1 MAYTRASCDG
11 DDAYYVVQSVLADQ
25 TGVLNRIRPYTG
37 LSTDLDIRHALA
49 ALPLWEALVARLTGI
64 HAAIVAHTLLPLVLI
79 PLTYFAYGKI
89 GAKLF
94 GAKGWKLPAFLI
106 LVSILQIFG
115 NTSIYTNATF
125 FLMRTWQG
133 KSIMA
138 NLILLVLIWLLL
150 EILDET
156 AKGGKTGLW
165 VLLALTN
172 VAAAMMTS
180 MGAFL
185 AALFLGIA
193 SLVAAVRQKRPS
205 LLGKT
210 VVCCIPNAVFLAML
224 LIMG

>member
-1 MAYTRASCDG
+1 M
-11 DDAYYVVQSVLADQ
+11 
-25 TGVLNRIRPYTG
+25 
-37 LSTDLDIRHALA
+37 
-49 ALPLWEALVARLTGI
+49 
-64 HAAIVAHTLLPLVLI
+64 
-79 PLTYFAYGKI
+79 
-89 GAKLF
+89 
-94 GAKGWKLPAFLI
+94 
-106 LVSILQIFG
+106 
-115 NTSIYTNATF
+115 
-125 FLMRTWQG
+125 
-133 KSIMA
+133 
-138 NLILLVLIWLLL
+138 LIWLLL

-165 VLLALTN
+165 VLVALTN

>member
-1 MAYTRASCDG
+1 MG
-11 DDAYYVVQSVLADQ
+11 PG
-25 TGVLNRIRPYTG
+25 TGQ
-37 LSTDLDIRHALA
+37 
-49 ALPLWEALVARLTGI
+49 E
-64 HAAIVAHTLLPLVLI
+64 IVAHTLLPLVLI

-156 AKGGKTGLW
+156 AKGSKTGLW